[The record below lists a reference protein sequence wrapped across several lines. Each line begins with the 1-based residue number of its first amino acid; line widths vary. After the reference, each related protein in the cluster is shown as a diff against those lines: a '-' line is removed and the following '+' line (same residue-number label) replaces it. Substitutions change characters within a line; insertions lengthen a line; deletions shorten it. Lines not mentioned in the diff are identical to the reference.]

1 MNETYSILD
10 GTPFMVAEKN
20 GGRVLHID
28 GKIAELKSCPANF
41 CGPIF
46 CSRESGNRKIAEL
59 KRQLPAFDF
68 ELVTR
73 DTFPFTFKTLNG
85 VEIRTRKDLNR

>member
-1 MNETYSILD
+1 
-10 GTPFMVAEKN
+10 MVAEKN
-20 GGRVLHID
+20 GGRVLWLHK
-28 GKIAELKSCPANF
+28 GLAELKSCPENF

-59 KRQLPAFDF
+59 CKRLPEFDF

-73 DTFPFTFKTLNG
+73 ETFPFTFKTMRDG
-85 VEIRTRKDLNR
+85 TIRTRKEIKS